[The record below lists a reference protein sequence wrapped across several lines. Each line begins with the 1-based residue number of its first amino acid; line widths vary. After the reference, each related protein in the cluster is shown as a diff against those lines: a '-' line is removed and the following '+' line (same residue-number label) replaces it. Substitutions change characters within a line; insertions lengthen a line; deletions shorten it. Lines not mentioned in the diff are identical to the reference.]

1 MTDNITNFMLKNTKD
16 RIFLQLTEV
25 GELGQRGGLVQRPVG
40 AEEGRA
46 HDFAPTQDQLMAD

>member
-1 MTDNITNFMLKNTKD
+1 MLKKTKD
-16 RIFLQLTEV
+16 KIFLQLTEV

-46 HDFAPTQDQLMAD
+46 HDFAPTQDRLMAD